1 MLAKIVIMAKLRWVQ
16 MLRKC
21 RNDYKYNVTVRQAV
35 SAVGVIDSH

>member
-1 MLAKIVIMAKLRWVQ
+1 MAKLRWVQ

-21 RNDYKYNVTVRQAV
+21 RNDYKYNYNVTVRQAV